1 MNENFLSNLG
11 INHENERIE
20 FNKDT
25 GEYKLCGKAEV
36 GSLLYDLLAEAYKM
50 QCLEDK
56 MGKEELTE
64 EDISDALKT
73 LEKILGSDIPN
84 VRGAIK
90 GVENSLSKS
99 FSLPALS
106 EEEEF
111 FINDTKEIDN
121 HPWVIESKKSRKKIH
136 VFADFIDYNTYDKK
150 KVLDFFMS
158 EGNSVE
164 ELNLRDR
171 FMAYCVVYFNMFE
184 DFDNTGIFKAA
195 AKAIDHEI
203 EISYPKNKEY
213 CTYRIMLKDRKTEE
227 VSIIYFK

>member
-1 MNENFLSNLG
+1 MNENFLSDFG
-11 INHENERIE
+11 INHENERVE

-36 GSLLYDLLAEAYKM
+36 GSFAYNLLAEAYQM

-56 MGKEELTE
+56 AVKGDLTE
-64 EDISDALKT
+64 EDTAEVLKI
-73 LEKILGSDIPN
+73 LEKILGSDIPK
-84 VRGAIK
+84 VRGAIRD
-90 GVENSLSKS
+90 VENSIPKS
-99 FSLPALS
+99 FLPILS

-111 FINDTKEIDN
+111 FMNDTKEIDN
-121 HPWVIESKKSRKKIH
+121 HPWVVESKKDRKKIH

-150 KVLDFFMS
+150 KVLDFFIS
-158 EGNSVE
+158 EGNSAE

-171 FMAYCVVYFNMFE
+171 FMAYCVLYFNMFE
-184 DFDNTGIFKAA
+184 DFDNAAIFKAA

-203 EISYPKNKEY
+203 EISYPKNREY
-213 CTYRIMLKDRKTEE
+213 CTYRIMLKDRKTGE